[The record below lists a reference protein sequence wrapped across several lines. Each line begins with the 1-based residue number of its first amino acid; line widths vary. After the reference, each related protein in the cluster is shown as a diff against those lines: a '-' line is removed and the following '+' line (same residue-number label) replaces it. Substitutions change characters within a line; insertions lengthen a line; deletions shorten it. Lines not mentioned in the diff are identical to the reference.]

1 MHYMLHYKPKVAGAI
16 KSIIGEYRLTPIDA
30 HSTRVNYR
38 LEVRV
43 CVYIMRVGRTIYC
56 SYYTIYLHVACRS
69 CIHRLCQIDRSNAL
83 QIPGAQV
90 ETGFSLPGPVRRKV
104 NGLVVGAALPALKR
118 YAESIAPVPLS

>member
-43 CVYIMRVGRTIYC
+43 CVYICV
-56 SYYTIYLHVACRS
+56 
-69 CIHRLCQIDRSNAL
+69 
-83 QIPGAQV
+83 
-90 ETGFSLPGPVRRKV
+90 
-104 NGLVVGAALPALKR
+104 
-118 YAESIAPVPLS
+118 